1 MSICIIIQ
9 NHGVYYRSRGKDM
22 SAKVAEELIQ
32 HLSLG
37 IDSFTMECGD
47 NPNRKHQF
55 SAKVLANSVISY
67 EILGK

>member
-1 MSICIIIQ
+1 MS
-9 NHGVYYRSRGKDM
+9 S
-22 SAKVAEELIQ
+22 KVADELIQ

-55 SAKVLANSVISY
+55 SATVLANSVISY
-67 EILGK
+67 EVLGK